1 LDRDGGERDRFKK
14 KKKKKKKAGS
24 VKIQVE
30 EEGCWKKKKKKSRR
44 RRRRATWRMK
54 GERSIGVKGQKAE
67 TGNLERAKWKVWKE
81 LRIFALATVQ

>member
-1 LDRDGGERDRFKK
+1 
-14 KKKKKKKAGS
+14 
-24 VKIQVE
+24 
-30 EEGCWKKKKKKSRR
+30 
-44 RRRRATWRMK
+44 MK